1 MGNYCTT
8 SVTELPD
15 ASTVIEGTEL
25 PEWVSAGGKA
35 LFEQAANIAQSPYPS
50 YTGPRITTYDGS
62 KLTPEEQQ
70 AAEILGRGTSSF
82 APYVSEA
89 GERAMGLGQGYDSMS
104 REELLGPDYEGAT
117 REELIGKAMDPFSLE
132 SAQPYLDI
140 YQTAADPAVREA
152 GQTMFDT
159 LAGIRAKASQGA
171 GSFGSRLG
179 ILEGQTIAD
188 AARLKGD
195 IRSQAARDALGFAA
209 GRYDADRTAR
219 FDAES
224 ALRSAYE
231 TDEASRLKQIQSIQD
246 AATTQENLKNAVA
259 QGLMTSGEAE
269 RLLDQRS
276 ADLAYAD
283 YLDQREKPKQD
294 LNFLLGLA
302 QGVPYDT
309 KTYSQ
314 QLGQSWQAQPSVYG
328 QALSALG
335 TLGSAYMMGNR

>member
-1 MGNYCTT
+1 M
-8 SVTELPD
+8 
-15 ASTVIEGTEL
+15 
-25 PEWVSAGGKA
+25 
-35 LFEQAANIAQSPYPS
+35 
-50 YTGPRITTYDGS
+50 
-62 KLTPEEQQ
+62 
-70 AAEILGRGTSSF
+70 
-82 APYVSEA
+82 
-89 GERAMGLGQGYDSMS
+89 
-104 REELLGPDYEGAT
+104 
-117 REELIGKAMDPFSLE
+117 
-132 SAQPYLDI
+132 
-140 YQTAADPAVREA
+140 
-152 GQTMFDT
+152 
-159 LAGIRAKASQGA
+159 
-171 GSFGSRLG
+171 
-179 ILEGQTIAD
+179 
-188 AARLKGD
+188 
-195 IRSQAARDALGFAA
+195 
-209 GRYDADRTAR
+209 TAR
-219 FDAES
+219 FYAES

-269 RLLDQRS
+269 RLIDQRS